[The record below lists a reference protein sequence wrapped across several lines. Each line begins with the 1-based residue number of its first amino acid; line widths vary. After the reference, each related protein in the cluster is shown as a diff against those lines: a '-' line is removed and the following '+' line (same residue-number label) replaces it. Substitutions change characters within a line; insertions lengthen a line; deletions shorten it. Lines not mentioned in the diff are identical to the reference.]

1 MSGSAAVSV
10 RGLSFMYPAAR
21 KSPALLALSGVS
33 FDAEKGT
40 SLGLLGPNGS
50 GKSTLFKILATAAYP
65 ASGSVF
71 ILGRDAVR
79 ERNAV
84 RRSLGVVFQHPSLDL
99 KLTVSENIR
108 FQGRLYGLSGS
119 ALSKAVAVA
128 VERFG
133 LASCAGSAAETLSG
147 GMRRRVELAK
157 ALLHGPEIL
166 ILDEPTTGLDPVARR
181 EFWRHLQ
188 GLRSERS
195 LTILTTTHL
204 MDEAEA
210 LDRLAILDRG
220 QMIALGAPAELKA
233 AVSGDVL
240 SIESSEPPK
249 LQALMLDRLGIK
261 SRLIDGIL
269 RVEQPGAHKLFPQ
282 IVESFPELAQ
292 AVHFSKPSL
301 EDVFIAKTGRR
312 FEIKKGAGAAA

>member
-1 MSGSAAVSV
+1 MSGSTAVSV
-10 RGLSFMYPAAR
+10 SELSFTYPAAR
-21 KSPALLALSGVS
+21 KSTALLALSGVS
-33 FDAEKGT
+33 FEAEKGK

-50 GKSTLFKILATAAYP
+50 GKSTLFKILATAARP
-65 ASGSVF
+65 GSGSVS

-79 ERNAV
+79 ERAAV

-99 KLTVSENIR
+99 KLTVGENIR

-119 ALSKAVAVA
+119 RLSKAVDAA

-133 LASCAGSAAETLSG
+133 LGSHAGSAAEALSG

-157 ALLHGPEIL
+157 ALLHEPDIL

-210 LDRLAILDRG
+210 LDHLAILDRG
-220 QMIALGAPAELKA
+220 RLLAFGTPAELKA
-233 AVSGDVL
+233 TVSGDVL
-240 SIESSEPPK
+240 SVESDEPQK

-261 SRLIDGIL
+261 SRLIDGTL
-269 RVEQPGAHKLFPQ
+269 RVEQAGAHKLIPQ

-301 EDVFIAKTGRR
+301 EDVFIGKTGRR
-312 FEIKKGAGAAA
+312 FEIKKADGMAL

>member
-10 RGLSFMYPAAR
+10 RDLSFTYPAAR

-33 FDAEKGT
+33 FEAEKGK

-50 GKSTLFKILATAAYP
+50 GKSTLFKILATAAHP
-65 ASGSVF
+65 GSGSIS
-71 ILGRDAVR
+71 ILGHDIVR
-79 ERNAV
+79 ERAAV

-99 KLTVSENIR
+99 KLTVNENIR
-108 FQGRLYGLSGS
+108 FQGRLYGLSGP
-119 ALSKAVAVA
+119 ALSRAVDAA

-133 LASCAGSAAETLSG
+133 LGSHANSAAETLSG

-166 ILDEPTTGLDPVARR
+166 ILDEPTTGLDPAARR

-188 GLRSERS
+188 DLRSERS

-220 QMIALGAPAELKA
+220 RLLALGTPAELKA
-233 AVSGDVL
+233 TVSGDVL
-240 SIESSEPPK
+240 TVESAEPQK
-249 LQALMLDRLGIK
+249 LQALMLDKLGIK
-261 SRLIDGIL
+261 SRLIDAVL
-269 RVEQPGAHKLFPQ
+269 RVEQAQAHLLIPR

-301 EDVFIAKTGRR
+301 EDVFLGKTGRR
-312 FEIKKGAGAAA
+312 FEIGKKEGMGP